1 MITFTDEHELF
12 RSTVRGFVETDI
24 NPHVDEW
31 ETAGTFP
38 ARELFTKMGALGL
51 LGLEYDEVVGGGG
64 ADHLYTLILFEE
76 LGRSES
82 MGIPMAIGVQTDMAT
97 PALAA
102 FGSAELK
109 QQYLVPA
116 ITGEAVAA
124 IAVTEPDAGSDVAAL
139 TTRAVRDG
147 DDWII
152 SGAKLYITNGTQ
164 ADWLCALVR
173 TSDEGGSRGVSQI
186 VIPTDVAGFSV
197 ARKLDK
203 LGMRGSDTAELVFDE
218 VRVPVA
224 NTIGEIGRGFPQQM
238 QQFQNERL
246 VASYQAVG
254 AMEHAL
260 ERTRDYLHQRQAFG
274 APLSA
279 NQYPQFTLA
288 ELTAEMEMVRS
299 LNYRAAAA
307 MIAGE
312 DVARLAT
319 IAKLTGG
326 WPTGASSFT
335 AASASWRRPGPPGSS
350 GTHGCGRS
358 VVGPTRSCCA
368 SWPAWTAT
376 PPGNATSPTRNGA
389 VSAR

>member
-203 LGMRGSDTAELVFDE
+203 PGMRGSDTAELVFDE

-312 DVARLAT
+312 DVTRLAT
-319 IAKLTGG
+319 IAKLTSARSLRRVAGWCLQFHGG
-326 WPTGASSFT
+326 IGFMEET
-335 AASASWRRPGPPGSS
+335 
-350 GTHGCGRS
+350 
-358 VVGPTRSCCA
+358 
-368 SWPAWTAT
+368 WTARFFRDARLWSI
-376 PPGNATSPTRNGA
+376 GGGA
-389 VSAR
+389 DEVMLRQLARMDGYAPR

>member
-186 VIPTDVAGFSV
+186 IIPTDAAGFSV
-197 ARKLDK
+197 SRKLDK

-312 DVARLAT
+312 DVTRLAT
-319 IAKLTGG
+319 IAKLTSARSLRRVADWCLQFHGG
-326 WPTGASSFT
+326 IGFMEET
-335 AASASWRRPGPPGSS
+335 
-350 GTHGCGRS
+350 
-358 VVGPTRSCCA
+358 
-368 SWPAWTAT
+368 WTARFFRDARLWSI
-376 PPGNATSPTRNGA
+376 GGGA
-389 VSAR
+389 DEVMLRQLARMDGYAPR

>member
-1 MITFTDEHELF
+1 MTFTDEHELF

-312 DVARLAT
+312 DVTRLAT
-319 IAKLTGG
+319 IAKLTSARSLRRVADWCLQFHGG
-326 WPTGASSFT
+326 IGFMEET
-335 AASASWRRPGPPGSS
+335 
-350 GTHGCGRS
+350 
-358 VVGPTRSCCA
+358 
-368 SWPAWTAT
+368 WTARFFRDARLWSI
-376 PPGNATSPTRNGA
+376 GGGA
-389 VSAR
+389 DEVMLRQLARMDGYAPR

>member
-38 ARELFTKMGALGL
+38 ARELFTKMSALGL

-312 DVARLAT
+312 DVTRLAT
-319 IAKLTGG
+319 IAKLTSARSLRRVADWCLQFHGG
-326 WPTGASSFT
+326 IGFMEET
-335 AASASWRRPGPPGSS
+335 
-350 GTHGCGRS
+350 
-358 VVGPTRSCCA
+358 
-368 SWPAWTAT
+368 WTARFFRDARLWSI
-376 PPGNATSPTRNGA
+376 GGGA
-389 VSAR
+389 DEVMLRQLARMDGYAPR

>member
-203 LGMRGSDTAELVFDE
+203 LGMRGSDNAELVFDE

-312 DVARLAT
+312 DVTRLAT
-319 IAKLTGG
+319 IAKLTSARSLRRVADWCLQFHGG
-326 WPTGASSFT
+326 IGFMEET
-335 AASASWRRPGPPGSS
+335 
-350 GTHGCGRS
+350 
-358 VVGPTRSCCA
+358 
-368 SWPAWTAT
+368 WTARFFRDARLWSI
-376 PPGNATSPTRNGA
+376 GGGA
-389 VSAR
+389 DEVMLRQLARMDGYAPR